1 MDSSN
6 PHTAQLSFVIAREIV
21 CEFVRSHAPP
31 SWFFLTV
38 EMARP
43 SKERKWVSLICLPS
57 GEKILLIPHEITYV
71 FYHPKGKHE
80 PTTKECIWSFLH
92 GIAPVRP
99 TFFYPN
105 VDVIDMILFAVSRY
119 LWTYGK
125 KMSSD
130 SCMERFT
137 LMPRSFLIMIV
148 NFELFTPS
156 KLWYDDT
163 LVFLYLEVL
172 LQ

>member
-1 MDSSN
+1 
-6 PHTAQLSFVIAREIV
+6 
-21 CEFVRSHAPP
+21 
-31 SWFFLTV
+31 
-38 EMARP
+38 
-43 SKERKWVSLICLPS
+43 
-57 GEKILLIPHEITYV
+57 
-71 FYHPKGKHE
+71 
-80 PTTKECIWSFLH
+80 
-92 GIAPVRP
+92 
-99 TFFYPN
+99 
-105 VDVIDMILFAVSRY
+105 MILFAVSRY

-137 LMPRSFLIMIV
+137 FMPGSFLIMIV